1 MNETTELELCK
12 VCGSL
17 KPVEGP
23 CDSCYGLQR
32 GPGGF
37 LAREKF
43 RIRVE
48 LGSAGSYVH
57 QRFAMDTKPI
67 LYGGG
72 LLPPATARPSRLT
85 FHRNPVILQWTER
98 PLSPA

>member
-1 MNETTELELCK
+1 MIVSELELCK

-17 KPVEGP
+17 KPVESP

-67 LYGGG
+67 LYGG
-72 LLPPATARPSRLT
+72 LRNSPPLAPAITSALDFPT
-85 FHRNPVILQWTER
+85 
-98 PLSPA
+98 PLCYTPMD